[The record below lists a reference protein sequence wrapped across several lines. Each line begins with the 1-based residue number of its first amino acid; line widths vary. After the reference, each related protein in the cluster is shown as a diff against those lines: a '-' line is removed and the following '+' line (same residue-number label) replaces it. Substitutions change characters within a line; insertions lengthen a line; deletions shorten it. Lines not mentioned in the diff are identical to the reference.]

1 MEEEETRYAGIVC
14 CIGLE
19 GFNKTREYLWL
30 YLINRL
36 RYRRPFYDASNF
48 IWDKLLTLEPLEP
61 P

>member
-1 MEEEETRYAGIVC
+1 MEEEERRYAGIVV
-14 CIGLE
+14 LVE